1 MYLSQLKRIRFT
13 IINKIFAR
21 NLYNIKEIKQN
32 LNSVEIKWT
41 DEKKV
46 SNFNYI
52 WLRDNCQC
60 PLCIHSDSK
69 QKLFL
74 TSQVELDVK
83 PINIDKDQETLKI
96 TWSSKSD
103 SYHQSKYSFTFL
115 RSFNQIKSLEHIK
128 WNNSIIQSK
137 NIWIK
142 HDEYMNS
149 DEKFFDS
156 LKTLWKYGLLF
167 IKDVP
172 EKSDS
177 IKNIVKRIGTLKY
190 TFYGETFDVV
200 SVPNAKNIAYTN
212 LDLGLHMDLLYYEAP
227 PGLQFL
233 HCLKNSVEG
242 GYSIFADSFAAVD
255 NFKSEYPLDYSLLTK
270 IPITFHYMNNG
281 HHMHYNRPMIEFDH
295 FNNTFCVN
303 YSPPFQGPIESLLDK
318 NENEI
323 FKFYQ
328 AYNRFCLFIEDP
340 NLKFNIKLKPSEMVI
355 FMNRRVLHGR
365 TSFNPQS
372 GERYLIGAYLEL
384 CEFKDKLRVLM
395 RSFDEVNDLKEI

>member
-1 MYLSQLKRIRFT
+1 MYLSQSKRIGFT
-13 IINKIFAR
+13 AINKIFAR
-21 NLYNIKEIKQN
+21 NLYNIKEVKQK
-32 LNSVEIKWT
+32 LNSLEVEWT

-60 PLCIHSDSK
+60 PLCIHSDNK

-74 TSQVELDVK
+74 TSQIELDIK

-103 SYHQSKYSFTFL
+103 SYHQSKYPFTFL
-115 RSFNQIKSLEHIK
+115 RSFNQKKILEHVK
-128 WNNSIIQSK
+128 WDSNTIESK

-156 LKTLWKYGLLF
+156 LKTLWKYGLIFL
-167 IKDVP
+167 KEVP
-172 EKSDS
+172 EKSCS
-177 IKNIVKRIGTLKY
+177 IKNIVKRIGALKH

-200 SVPNAKNIAYTN
+200 SVPEAKNIAYTN

-233 HCLKNSVEG
+233 HCFKNSVEG
-242 GYSIFADSFAAVD
+242 GHSIFADSFTAVD
-255 NFKSEYPLDYSLLTK
+255 NFKSKYPLDYSLLTK
-270 IPITFHYMNNG
+270 TPITFHYMNNG
-281 HHMHYNRPMIEFDH
+281 HHMHYNRPMIDWDH

-303 YSPPFQGPIESLLDK
+303 YAPPFQGPNESLLDK
-318 NENEI
+318 NENEVVE
-323 FKFYQ
+323 FYQ
-328 AYNRFCLFIEDP
+328 AYNRFCTFLEDP
-340 NLKFNIKLKPSEMVI
+340 NL
-355 FMNRRVLHGR
+355 
-365 TSFNPQS
+365 
-372 GERYLIGAYLEL
+372 
-384 CEFKDKLRVLM
+384 
-395 RSFDEVNDLKEI
+395 